1 MKDSTLLI
9 VLSTIF
15 LFQQLWTIK
24 KIPTRIEFETKDPG
38 QLTGRIVD
46 PNGKDAHCVPLWR
59 KLFMHGVVRLK

>member
-1 MKDSTLLI
+1 MKDSTSLI

-38 QLTGRIVD
+38 
-46 PNGKDAHCVPLWR
+46 
-59 KLFMHGVVRLK
+59 